1 MAAWIFM
8 ILVGVAYIMLFWQW
22 LVSYVNID
30 DDCRFTAQ
38 QTDDNTEKLKV
49 ALAFNRIDLVADDIF
64 AQEIFTQDIIAQD
77 FGVSSVNFR
86 IWDFFYYFIENEVLV
101 ILIVL
106 GVWLQ
111 GCESIE
117 HELCTSCD
125 NTLSLVQEQATTQT
139 LSSFVKRN
147 HALYTCTCISKGI
160 TINQVESSSVL
171 ILEPGLPLHSIYF
184 VTFVENL
191 KKNSPKLMSQIIS

>member
-38 QTDDNTEKLKV
+38 QTDDNIEKLKV

-125 NTLSLVQEQATTQT
+125 NT
-139 LSSFVKRN
+139 
-147 HALYTCTCISKGI
+147 
-160 TINQVESSSVL
+160 
-171 ILEPGLPLHSIYF
+171 
-184 VTFVENL
+184 
-191 KKNSPKLMSQIIS
+191 